1 MKNGILFL
9 NFIFLLLTLMG
20 CNLSVNYSFLQDMS
34 NIDNIKIVE
43 VGDLKKD
50 EKIPEI
56 KVIVVI
62 EDQRAFLDEFVELEC
77 QKLFDDPTGV
87 CVGDTAIKI
96 EYKNGDYELISE
108 NGQAEYCY
116 SEYYEGM
123 FYNQH
128 TGWYYFDRE
137 EIQAFIN
144 KWDGDDL

>member
-1 MKNGILFL
+1 
-9 NFIFLLLTLMG
+9 MG
-20 CNLSVNYSFLQDMS
+20 CNLAVNYSFLQDMS

-96 EYKNGDYELISE
+96 EYKNVFPF
-108 NGQAEYCY
+108 
-116 SEYYEGM
+116 
-123 FYNQH
+123 FYFIFAKYLH
-128 TGWYYFDRE
+128 TRR
-137 EIQAFIN
+137 
-144 KWDGDDL
+144 